1 METLINKLIKIEYE
15 CFSKTQNIGG
25 RAKCQDN
32 YDKFYIMRKAQW
44 QSLTSSVITSVI
56 EDITKAI
63 NDGRNPVSEKYGYMM
78 ATYAK
83 DDYDRIKD
91 QLPAISDDKKS
102 IIESIVNRYIRWYE
116 ELVTKYPKMMNNGRY
131 LRTVTDSYCSISI
144 ETYLRCEL
152 MTYSIHTLLL
162 WQECIDSI
170 DYNPVEIIYDYTA
183 RSYGYK
189 NSLELE
195 NNL

>member
-32 YDKFYIMRKAQW
+32 YDKFYIMRNAQW

-131 LRTVTDSYCSISI
+131 LRTVTDSYCSIS
-144 ETYLRCEL
+144 L
-152 MTYSIHTLLL
+152 
-162 WQECIDSI
+162 
-170 DYNPVEIIYDYTA
+170 
-183 RSYGYK
+183 
-189 NSLELE
+189 
-195 NNL
+195 